1 MSTFL
6 STSII
11 PRVDLYILRRD
22 FFDGLSLLLQD
33 SDGEPFDL
41 SEVQVCASVW
51 KRVGDGSY
59 TEIVAI
65 NAEEQEP
72 LSAGRVRLWLTSAQT
87 ASIWD
92 AYNSSLSTGGVFF
105 PTAYSADASL
115 ALSSPLLWDV
125 RVEKEEELSNLIS
138 ANGGTFVS
146 QVNHTLAASERVI
159 FKNTSIPAINYDGTS
174 ARIYSGLTDISYQP
188 PYSFTIPALSGITDA
203 AIGGSVYRLKQDTVV
218 AGNVLVG
225 TTLSNCFP

>member
-1 MSTFL
+1 MSIFL

-33 SDGEPFDL
+33 SDGEPFNL

-51 KRVGDGSY
+51 KQVGDGSY
-59 TEIVAI
+59 TQIVSI

-72 LSAGRVRLWLTSAQT
+72 LGAGRVRLWLTSAQT

-92 AYNSSLSTGGVFF
+92 AYNSSLSTGGIFF

-115 ALSSPLLWDV
+115 ALSSPLSWDV
-125 RVEKEEELSNLIS
+125 RIEEEEELSNLIS
-138 ANGGTFVS
+138 ASGGTFVS
-146 QVNHTLAASERVI
+146 QVNHTLASSERVI

-174 ARIYSGLTDISYQP
+174 ARIYSGLTNISYQP